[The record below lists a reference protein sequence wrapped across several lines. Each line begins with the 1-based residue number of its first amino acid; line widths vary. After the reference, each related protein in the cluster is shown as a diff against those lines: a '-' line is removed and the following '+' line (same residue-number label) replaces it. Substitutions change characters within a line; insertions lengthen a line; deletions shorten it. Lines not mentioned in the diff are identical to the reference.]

1 MPPHHRSP
9 SVAVSKALSASG
21 EVQLCVM
28 VAPALRDQIRA
39 AASARGVTLRALVLG
54 ALRDAG
60 VLRGIADADLAD
72 RRAVLAATKA
82 RLWREH
88 TAAGPAGP
96 ETQHRPGHANKDP
109 ESL

>member
-1 MPPHHRSP
+1 
-9 SVAVSKALSASG
+9 VAVSGALGAAA

-60 VLRGIADADLAD
+60 VLRGIADAELAD
-72 RRAVLAATKA
+72 RRAALAAAKA

-88 TAAGPAGP
+88 AAAPPPGDMQAP
-96 ETQHRPGHANKDP
+96 HRPGQARKDP
-109 ESL
+109 GSP

>member
-1 MPPHHRSP
+1 M
-9 SVAVSKALSASG
+9 AVSKAIGATG
-21 EVQLCVM
+21 EVQLCLM

-60 VLRGIADADLAD
+60 VLRGIADAELAD
-72 RRAVLAATKA
+72 RRAVLAKAKA

-88 TAAGPAGP
+88 AATAPGGPDAP
-96 ETQHRPGHANKDP
+96 HRPGQACKDP
-109 ESL
+109 GSP

>member
-1 MPPHHRSP
+1 MD
-9 SVAVSKALSASG
+9 VSGALGAAA

-60 VLRGIADADLAD
+60 VLRGIADAELAD
-72 RRAVLAATKA
+72 RRAALAAAKA

-88 TAAGPAGP
+88 AAAEPDDMQAP
-96 ETQHRPGHANKDP
+96 QHRPGQARKDP
-109 ESL
+109 GPP